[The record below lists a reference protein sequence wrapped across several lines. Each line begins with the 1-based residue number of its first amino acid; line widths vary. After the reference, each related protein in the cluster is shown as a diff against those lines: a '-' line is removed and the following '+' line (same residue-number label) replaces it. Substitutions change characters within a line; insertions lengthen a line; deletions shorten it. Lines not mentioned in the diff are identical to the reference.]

1 MVYTRKW
8 LRGDRL
14 SFINVRVKLLLG
26 IVRRHPNLVNL
37 FAPLKIRDITLRN
50 RIAVSPMCQ
59 YSCDDG
65 FATDWH
71 LVHLGSRA
79 VGGAGLVMA
88 EATGVTARGRITPGD
103 LGIYHDQHIEMLSRI
118 AAFIKQYG
126 AVPGIQI
133 AHAGRKGSC
142 YVPWENNGAPIPLD
156 AGGWVTEAPSAVPF
170 REGEPIPE
178 ALSKAGI
185 DAVVKAFAAAAGRAL
200 AAGFEV
206 LEIHG
211 AHGYLINEFLSPL
224 ANRRTDEYGGSF
236 QNRIRFLLETIEAVS
251 AVWPERFPLWL
262 RISATDWKE
271 GGWTIDDSVR
281 LAAELVER
289 GGVDLIDCSS
299 GGLAPDAKIQPGPG
313 YQVPFAERIRKE
325 TGILSG
331 AVGMI
336 TDPQQ
341 GEEIIA
347 SGRADVISLAR
358 EFLRDPY
365 WPLHAARVLGRKQA
379 PPVQYSRAFA

>member
-1 MVYTRKW
+1 MAGAGKW
-8 LRGDRL
+8 LRAARL
-14 SFINVRVKLLLG
+14 SFINLRPKLLPAPDT
-26 IVRRHPNLVNL
+26 RHPNSVDL
-37 FAPLKIRDITLRN
+37 FTPLKIRDITLRN

-103 LGIYHDQHIEMLSRI
+103 LGIYHDEHIEMLSRI
-118 AAFIKQYG
+118 ATFIKQHG
-126 AVPGIQI
+126 AAPGIQI

-156 AGGWVTEAPSAVPF
+156 AGGWLTEAPSAVAF
-170 REGEPIPE
+170 REGEPVPE
-178 ALSKAGI
+178 ALTKAGI
-185 DAVVKAFAAAAGRAL
+185 DAAVKAFADAAQRAL
-200 AAGFEV
+200 TAGFEV

-224 ANRRTDEYGGSF
+224 SNRRTDEYGGSF
-236 QNRIRFLLETIEAVS
+236 QNRIRFLLETIEAVR
-251 AVWPERFPLWL
+251 AIWPERLPLWL
-262 RISATDWKE
+262 RISATDWKA
-271 GGWTIDDSVR
+271 GGWTSDDSVR
-281 LAAELVER
+281 LAAELVAR
-289 GGVDLIDCSS
+289 GVDLIDCSS
-299 GGLAPDAKIQPGPG
+299 GGLAPDAKIQLGPG
-313 YQVPFAERIRKE
+313 YQVPFSEKIRRE
-325 TGILSG
+325 TGILTG

-341 GEEIIA
+341 GEQIIA
-347 SGRADVISLAR
+347 SGQADVISLAR

-365 WPLHAARVLGRKQA
+365 WPLHAARALGKEQA
-379 PPVQYSRAFA
+379 PPVQYSRAFAK

>member
-1 MVYTRKW
+1 MVGARKW
-8 LRGDRL
+8 LRPKRL
-14 SFINVRVKLLLG
+14 SFINVRLKLILPLAT
-26 IVRRHPNLVNL
+26 RHPKLVSL
-37 FAPLKIRDITLRN
+37 FTSLKIRDITLRN

-88 EATGVTARGRITPGD
+88 EATAVTARGRITPGD
-103 LGIYHDQHIEMLSRI
+103 LGIYHDQHVEMLSRI
-118 AAFIKQYG
+118 ATFIKRHG
-126 AVPGIQI
+126 ARPGIQI

-142 YVPWENNGAPIPLD
+142 YVPWKNNGAPIPVE
-156 AGGWVTEAPSAVPF
+156 AGGWVTEAPSAIAF
-170 REGEPIPE
+170 REGEPVPD
-178 ALSKAGI
+178 ALTKTGI
-185 DAVVKAFAAAAGRAL
+185 DAVVKSFAAAAGRAL

-211 AHGYLINEFLSPL
+211 AHGYLANEFMSPL
-224 ANRRTDEYGGSF
+224 SNRRMDEYGGAF
-236 QNRIRFLLETIEAVS
+236 ENRIRFLLETVAAVR
-251 AVWPERFPLWL
+251 AVWPEHLPLWL

-271 GGWTIDDSVR
+271 GGWTIADSVK
-281 LAAELVER
+281 LAAQLR
-289 GGVDLIDCSS
+289 TRGVDLIDCSS
-299 GGLAPDAKIQPGPG
+299 GGLAPDAKIQLGPG
-313 YQVPFAERIRKE
+313 YQVPFSERIRKE
-325 TGILSG
+325 TGILTG

-341 GEEIIA
+341 GEQIIA
-347 SGRADVISLAR
+347 SGQADVISLAR

-365 WPLHAARVLGRKQA
+365 WPLHAARALGKEQA
-379 PPVQYSRAFA
+379 PPVQYSRAFAK

>member
-1 MVYTRKW
+1 LRRKMVARSKIKFYKC
-8 LRGDRL
+8 G
-14 SFINVRVKLLLG
+14 SKLLLACAA
-26 IVRRHPNLVNL
+26 RHPNLVNL
-37 FAPLKIRDITLRN
+37 FTPLKIRDITLRN

-103 LGIYHDQHIEMLSRI
+103 LGIYHDQHIEMLARI
-118 AAFIKQYG
+118 AAFIKQHG

-142 YVPWENNGAPIPLD
+142 YVPWENNGAPIPM
-156 AGGWVTEAPSAVPF
+156 ASGGWFTEAPSAVAF
-170 REGEPIPE
+170 REGEPVPE
-178 ALSKAGI
+178 ALTKAGI
-185 DAVVKAFAAAAGRAL
+185 DAVVKSFAIAAQRAL
-200 AAGFEV
+200 TAGFEV

-224 ANRRTDEYGGSF
+224 SNRRTDEYGGAF
-236 QNRIRFLLETIEAVS
+236 ENRIRFLLEIVAAVR

-271 GGWTIDDSVR
+271 GGWTLDDSVK
-281 LAAELVER
+281 LAAEVR
-289 GGVDLIDCSS
+289 TRGVDLIDCSS

-313 YQVPFAERIRKE
+313 YQVPFSERIRKE
-325 TGILSG
+325 TGILTG

-336 TDPQQ
+336 TDPRQAEQ
-341 GEEIIA
+341 IIA
-347 SGRADVISLAR
+347 SGQADVISLAR

-365 WPLHAARVLGRKQA
+365 WPLHAARALAKEQA
-379 PPVQYSRAFA
+379 PPVQYSRAFMK

>member
-1 MVYTRKW
+1 MAGAGKW
-8 LRGDRL
+8 LRTTRL
-14 SFINVRVKLLLG
+14 SFINLRPKLLPALAK
-26 IVRRHPNLVNL
+26 RHPNLVNL
-37 FAPLKIRDITLRN
+37 FTPLKIRDITLRN

-103 LGIYHDQHIEMLSRI
+103 LGIYHDQHIAMLSRI
-118 AAFIKQYG
+118 ADFIKQHG
-126 AVPGIQI
+126 AAPGIQI

-156 AGGWVTEAPSAVPF
+156 GGGWVTEAPSAVAF
-170 REGEPIPE
+170 REGEPVPE
-178 ALSKAGI
+178 ALTKAGI
-185 DAVVKAFAAAAGRAL
+185 DAVVKAFGAAAQRAL
-200 AAGFEV
+200 TAGFEV

-211 AHGYLINEFLSPL
+211 AHGYLINEFMSPL
-224 ANRRTDEYGGSF
+224 SNRRTDEYGGVF
-236 QNRIRFLLETIEAVS
+236 ENRIRFLLETVAEVR

-281 LAAELVER
+281 LAAELVMR
-289 GGVDLIDCSS
+289 GVDLIDCSS
-299 GGLAPDAKIQPGPG
+299 GGLAPDAKIQLGPG
-313 YQVPFAERIRKE
+313 YQVPFSERIRKD
-325 TGILSG
+325 TGILTG

-341 GEEIIA
+341 GEQIIA
-347 SGRADVISLAR
+347 SGQADVISLAR

-365 WPLHAARVLGRKQA
+365 WPLHAARALGQEQA
-379 PPVQYSRAFA
+379 PPVQYSRAFAK